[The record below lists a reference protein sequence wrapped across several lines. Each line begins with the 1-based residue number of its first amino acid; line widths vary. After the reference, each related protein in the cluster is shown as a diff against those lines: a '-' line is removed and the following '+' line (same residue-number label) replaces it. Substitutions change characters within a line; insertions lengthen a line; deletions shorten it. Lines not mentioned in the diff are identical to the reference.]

1 MPPNPQRPAQRPAPG
16 PEVPVREGPDQKRQ
30 RILEAARRVCARD
43 GYEAATMDA
52 VAAEA
57 HVGKGT
63 LYNFFDSKEHL
74 FLSTVLQSY
83 DEGEAR
89 IEARIGPAE
98 DPRAR
103 LQGYLEALVDAFEG
117 VAAGMMVNLQVW
129 AVVARDTATRERM
142 FEDLRARYSRSGDDL
157 ARTLSAGQ
165 RTRVFRDDF
174 DPTAVAAGLLAVF
187 DGFVYRS
194 VFDPEHASADELGA
208 ALAGLVRE
216 RVLAP
221 GVSGTGPTRPEGWR

>member
-1 MPPNPQRPAQRPAPG
+1 MPPSSSARLAPG
-16 PEVPVREGPDQKRQ
+16 PALPAREGADQKRQ
-30 RILEAARRVCARD
+30 RILEAARRVCARE

-83 DEGEAR
+83 DQGEAR
-89 IEARIGPAE
+89 IEARVGPAE

-103 LQGYLEALVDAFEG
+103 LEGYLEALVEGFPG

-129 AVVARDTATRERM
+129 AVVSRDAAARDRM
-142 FEDLRARYSRSGDDL
+142 FEDLRARYARSGGDL
-157 ARTLSAGQ
+157 AATLSAGQ
-165 RTRVFRDDF
+165 RAGVFRGDF
-174 DPTAVAAGLLAVF
+174 DPAATAAGLLAVF

-194 VFDPEHASADELGA
+194 VFDAERAGPEDLRSALE
-208 ALAGLVRE
+208 ALIRE
-216 RVLAP
+216 RVLPPSERVLPSTA
-221 GVSGTGPTRPEGWR
+221 RPEGSR